1 MLRLGI
7 HRVGGPEG
15 TSDVRGRDPGGL
27 ELTSMSEDGW
37 KLVCISGASHLVATA
52 SCHGGSPWWSS
63 SWALHGGGAH
73 ARRACAHRGR
83 SVVLHTDSFKG
94 DFCRLILNICT
105 TKQAAGTLFLFRS
118 RFEEWTT
125 YVISLFLRSGT
136 LAQPRWVF

>member
-1 MLRLGI
+1 MCLMLRLGI

-73 ARRACAHRGR
+73 ARRACALEKQKELG
-83 SVVLHTDSFKG
+83 SVRHTEVLHTNKVS
-94 DFCRLILNICT
+94 
-105 TKQAAGTLFLFRS
+105 Q
-118 RFEEWTT
+118 
-125 YVISLFLRSGT
+125 
-136 LAQPRWVF
+136 